1 VTTVDEATAAVGR
14 RGLDP
19 RRVANRHGWTI
30 GVYVLLALLILGYIL
45 ALAPVTFTSF
55 DLKTIVI
62 GALPLAFA
70 AMAQSVIVISG
81 GIDLSLGVMVAV
93 INVLAASLM
102 ENASFGTSVLI
113 AFGLMIV
120 GVVIGTIN
128 GALIVST
135 GVPDIVVTLAMSF
148 VWGGVAL
155 LIMRTPGGGSPTEY
169 QALGTGTF
177 LSDWIPAGTV
187 IIALVLLL
195 VWMPIRWRRLGFAI
209 YAIGSNRDRA
219 YLSGVNVNVTRVL
232 AYSIGGFFAAMG
244 GLAATA
250 TTSIGT
256 PYAGNFITLN
266 SVAAVVLGGVS
277 LAGGKGG
284 LVGPVAAAF
293 CLTLVPSIM
302 VFQGID
308 PNYGQVIQGALI
320 VVVVML
326 GGLLLIRERR

>member
-1 VTTVDEATAAVGR
+1 MTTVDEAGAVVGR
-14 RGLDP
+14 KGLDW
-19 RRVANRHGWTI
+19 RRVVARHGWTI
-30 GVYVLLALLILGYIL
+30 GVYVLLVLLIIGYIW

-55 DLKTIVI
+55 DLNTIAI
-62 GALPLAFA
+62 GGLPLAFA

-102 ENASFGTSVLI
+102 ENKSFGIALLI
-113 AFGLMIV
+113 AVGLMVV
-120 GVVIGTIN
+120 GVIMGTIN
-128 GALIVST
+128 GGLIVLT

-155 LIMRTPGGGSPTEY
+155 LIMRTPGGGAPGDF
-169 QALGTGTF
+169 QALGTGAF
-177 LSDWIPAGTV
+177 LSSWIPAGAV
-187 IIALVLLL
+187 IIAIVLLA
-195 VWMPIRWRRLGFAI
+195 VWMPIRWRRPGFAI
-209 YAIGSNRDRA
+209 YGIGSERARA
-219 YLSGVNVNVTRVL
+219 YLSGVNVSVTRVL

-250 TTSIGT
+250 TTGIGT

-293 CLTLVPSIM
+293 CLILVPSIM

-320 VVVVML
+320 VIVVMI
-326 GGLLLIRERR
+326 GGLVLLRERR